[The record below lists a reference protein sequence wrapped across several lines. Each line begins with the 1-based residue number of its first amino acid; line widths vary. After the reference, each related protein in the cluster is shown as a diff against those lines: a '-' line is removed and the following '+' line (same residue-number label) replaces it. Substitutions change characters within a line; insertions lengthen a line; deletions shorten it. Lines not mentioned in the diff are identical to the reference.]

1 MPMHAG
7 NTEYSEFMRFMNKAE
22 GSQQPITAWNEFTGE
37 AIEAGA
43 AAAATASTS
52 AQDADWIRDF
62 EDHKVK
68 QGKILTLYACEK
80 CFLPK

>member
-37 AIEAGA
+37 AIEEGAA

-68 QGKILTLYACEK
+68 QGNIDSLCM
-80 CFLPK
+80 